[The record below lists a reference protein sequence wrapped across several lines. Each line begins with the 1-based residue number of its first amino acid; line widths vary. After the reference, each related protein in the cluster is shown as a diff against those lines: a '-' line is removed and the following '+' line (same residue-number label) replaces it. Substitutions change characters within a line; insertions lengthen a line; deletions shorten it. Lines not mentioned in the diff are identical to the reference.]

1 MNNSFIKMIFNFG
14 KRYENIFPP
23 PLSMLSVGL
32 LLVLVLCLPPGGAQ
46 RDGLPLLHSSCL
58 SPPDLTSIMSA
69 HTALIIPSPSTIS
82 FTAPQTSRTC
92 LDSQDLLVTLHTI
105 DELRRRSAFSKD
117 DSRIDYTSVLN
128 IEDKERRFSEDLV
141 DCDIKSNIQMKKL
154 YRQIQRQVHCD
165 DSTEV
170 GFRLVKGSR
179 DYNEYFQ
186 PTARLAW
193 VKQEKNKCITNKDF
207 NLQKYSNQEK
217 LELKKESNLPPRKRS
232 RSVASRR

>member
-1 MNNSFIKMIFNFG
+1 MNNSFIKMILNFG
-14 KRYENIFPP
+14 KTYENIFPS
-23 PLSMLSVGL
+23 PLSMLSVWL
-32 LLVLVLCLPPGGAQ
+32 LLVLVLCLPPGGAGAQ

-105 DELRRRSAFSKD
+105 DELRRRSAVSKD

-128 IEDKERRFSEDLV
+128 MEDKERRFSEDLV
-141 DCDIKSNIQMKKL
+141 DFDIKSNIQMKKL

-170 GFRLVKGSR
+170 GFRPWWR
-179 DYNEYFQ
+179 DQ
-186 PTARLAW
+186 G
-193 VKQEKNKCITNKDF
+193 ITMNIF
-207 NLQKYSNQEK
+207 SQL
-217 LELKKESNLPPRKRS
+217 RG
-232 RSVASRR
+232 